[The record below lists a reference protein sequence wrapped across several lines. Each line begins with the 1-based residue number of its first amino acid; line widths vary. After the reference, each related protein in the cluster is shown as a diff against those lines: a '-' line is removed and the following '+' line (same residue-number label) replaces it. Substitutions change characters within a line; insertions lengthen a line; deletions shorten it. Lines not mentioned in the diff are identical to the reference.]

1 MNSEAIEVRADYER
15 LTKYLIANEITITT
29 MESATSGQI
38 ASLITDT
45 PGASAI
51 LKGAFVTYCNE
62 AKIMQG
68 VPAETIDK
76 YGVYSK
82 ETSKAMAEAAK
93 KVYKANI
100 SIGITG
106 TMGNVDKDNADSVL
120 GNVYYTIIYDDKC
133 YSYYDCIEKQESR
146 LAYKFAVAKLIFES
160 LNAVL
165 GYVL

>member
-1 MNSEAIEVRADYER
+1 
-15 LTKYLIANEITITT
+15 
-29 MESATSGQI
+29 
-38 ASLITDT
+38 
-45 PGASAI
+45 
-51 LKGAFVTYCNE
+51 
-62 AKIMQG
+62 MQG